1 MTHTTK
7 TTLINP
13 FSVSLKKY
21 PFMEVDNP
29 VYTNGDYRIYHY
41 NYHHFVHT
49 YKNIVI
55 SERGAAN
62 KDLLNDLIADKKPT
76 GEADL
81 YHNYERPKQAIRD
94 AVKTAKRLE
103 FDIK

>member
-1 MTHTTK
+1 MT

-13 FSVSLKKY
+13 FSVSLKKP
-21 PFMEVDNP
+21 PFMEVNEP
-29 VYTNGDYRIYHY
+29 VFTNGDYRIYHY

-55 SERGAAN
+55 CERAAAN

-81 YHNYERPKQAIRD
+81 YHNYERPKEAIKQGIK
-94 AVKTAKRLE
+94 AAKKLN
-103 FDIK
+103 FIIK